1 MSRVMGRVVG
11 FVVGIACLT
20 SVTRAQ
26 SSAARDSLRPAG
38 SAVPAIVLQGRID
51 PKVDVNFSAL
61 VAPQQVYVGQQATY
75 QIGVFLSEDARQRL
89 RRNPEFV
96 PPDVRSMVTYDLPA
110 PANPLVRN
118 EGGREYDVHVF
129 QRALFPLTSGRHE
142 IAAARLTY
150 ALPLS
155 SSFFSREESH
165 SARTASFTII
175 ARDPPEAGKPSGY
188 AGAVGRLSLAARVDT
203 QQSRVGDP
211 LTLTVSIS
219 GVGNVSLLPRPV
231 LSVPWGETVAG
242 AEHVTMDTTSALV
255 QGRKDFEWVVTPK
268 REGSVE
274 IPQLHYPFWNPYT
287 ERYEVAFAR
296 AIPIRVA
303 AGTLVATSAA
313 TTEPEPRLSM
323 RKEYRGALSRP
334 LSASPVFWIGMA
346 VLPLPALALGASARP
361 RRRRRASP
369 FDEVERFAH
378 GRPHSPSDLRRAVVT
393 AISTR
398 TALSAATL
406 TDGRALVRALRR
418 EGVTTEGAHGVQRL
432 LAELDGVVYGGSAA
446 TMAPDMAARALEA
459 LRLIDQEAKPVVRIT
474 RRASALA
481 LFVFSLSLGSAI
493 VVQADEAI
501 ERARFDRGVKFY
513 EQGFFDASMREFND
527 IVRRTPR
534 AADAWANLGT
544 AAWEA
549 NDTATAAIGWQRA
562 LRLEPL
568 AEDVRGRL
576 EQTPGFSSGMF
587 GDVPPIPIGGG
598 AILGALLWCTGWGML
613 AYSIRAKRVALH
625 RPSVTAIVAAI
636 VVGVGAVAIDE
647 EISGRRRVVV
657 VTPDALRASPALA
670 ADRAGEVLAGESAR
684 ESGVQGIWTRLKLSD
699 GRSGWIETRRIASLD
714 VDRTP

>member
-1 MSRVMGRVVG
+1 MTRLMQRVARVLAA
-11 FVVGIACLT
+11 IACLT
-20 SVTRAQ
+20 SVARGQ
-26 SSAARDSLRPAG
+26 GAASRDSVRGAA
-38 SAVPAIVLQGRID
+38 AVPEVVLQGKID
-51 PKVDVNFSAL
+51 PKIDVNFSAL

-129 QRALFPLTSGRHE
+129 QRALFPLTAGRHT
-142 IAAARLTY
+142 IAPARLTY

-175 ARDPPEAGKPSGY
+175 ARDPPDTGKPADY

-203 QQSRVGDP
+203 QQTRVGDP
-211 LTLTVSIS
+211 LTLTVTVS

-231 LSVPWGETVAG
+231 LSVAWGETVAG
-242 AEHVTMDTTSALV
+242 AEHVSMDTTSALV
-255 QGRKDFEWVVTPK
+255 QGRKEFEWVVTPK
-268 REGSVE
+268 REGNVE
-274 IPQLHYPFWNPYT
+274 IPEMRYPFWNPYT

-296 AIPIRVA
+296 PIPLRVA
-303 AGTLVATSAA
+303 PGTLVATSAA
-313 TTEPEPRLSM
+313 ASEPEPRLPM
-323 RKEYRGALSRP
+323 RTHYRGSLSRP

-346 VLPLPALALGASARP
+346 ALPLPALVLGATRRP
-361 RRRRRASP
+361 RRRRRPSV
-369 FDEVERFAH
+369 FQEVERYAR
-378 GRPHSPSDLRRAVVT
+378 GEPHAPSDLRRALVS
-393 AISTR
+393 AIATR
-398 TALSAATL
+398 TSISAATL

-418 EGVTTEGAHGVQRL
+418 QGVTTDGAQSVQRL
-432 LAELDGVVYGGSAA
+432 LAELDGIVYGQTTVAPP
-446 TMAPDMAARALEA
+446 PDMAARALDA
-459 LRLIDQEAKPVVRIT
+459 LQLVDREAKPVMRAG

-481 LFVFSLSLGSAI
+481 LFVMTLSLGTALALH
-493 VVQADEAI
+493 ADEAL
-501 ERARFDRGVKFY
+501 ELARFERGVKFY

-527 IVRRTPR
+527 IVRRSPR

-544 AAWEA
+544 AAWES
-549 NDTATAAIGWQRA
+549 NDTATATIGWQRA

-587 GDVPPIPIGGG
+587 GDIPPIPIGGG
-598 AILGALLWCTGWGML
+598 AVLGALLWCTGWGVL
-613 AYSIRAKRVALH
+613 AYSIRAKRSALY
-625 RPSVTAIVAAI
+625 RPSVVAIVAAL
-636 VVGVGAVAIDE
+636 VVGVAAVAIDE
-647 EISGRRRVVV
+647 EISGRKRVVIV
-657 VTPDALRASPALA
+657 APDALRSSPALA

-684 ESGVQGIWTRLKLSD
+684 ESGVQGIWTRLKFSD
-699 GRSGWIETRRIASLD
+699 GRSGWIETRRVASLD
-714 VDRTP
+714 VDRTL